1 MSRLADYPLDL
12 AVRILPT
19 QVRRRYVAEFDAD
32 LETLPRGMRQ
42 TGYAVST
49 LLGAPRLRW
58 EVIHSAAGSGAV
70 PCFLGR
76 HHDRRVHT
84 KSPDPAVFAL
94 ECTRCGRVRDPKQR
108 DRRTDQGGIGRT
120 AFGGPF

>member
-12 AVRILPT
+12 AVKILPG

-32 LETLPRGMRQ
+32 LATLPRGMKQ

-49 LLGAPRLRW
+49 LVGAPRLRW
-58 EVIHSAAGSGAV
+58 EVIHTAAGSGAV
-70 PCFLGR
+70 PCFFGR

-84 KSPDPAVFAL
+84 ESADPTVFAL
-94 ECTRCGRVRDPKQR
+94 ECTRCGRIRDPKQR
-108 DRRTDQGGIGRT
+108 ETRTDQGGIGRT
-120 AFGGPF
+120 MFGSHF